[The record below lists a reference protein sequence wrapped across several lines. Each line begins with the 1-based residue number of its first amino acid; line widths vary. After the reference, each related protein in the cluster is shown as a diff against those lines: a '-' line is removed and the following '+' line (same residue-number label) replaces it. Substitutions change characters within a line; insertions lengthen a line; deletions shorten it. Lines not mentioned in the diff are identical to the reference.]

1 MDIGRFFLGFGG
13 ESFKVA
19 NYALLPEWFTSSELA
34 FVTAIAA
41 LSRFGNVIVNILSPI
56 LSTRYSIIVAVMPGN
71 LLCLISVGMVVM
83 LKLVERRV
91 NQQIVDARDRK
102 ENIMEYEL
110 VSQMSLDE
118 EEDLFSDGKSKLLL
132 KGVPYNERR
141 NNEFENLSEKTASSS
156 DVSSNGDG
164 DIDFESGSSI
174 SETRPPVKSF
184 WKVLYQFDRI
194 FWLLVLTCCVVYCCL
209 GPFTNIASSV
219 LLERDYFK
227 ENPSNCH
234 LTNIYQ
240 CQSDNNPP
248 ISTCPAVHDDNYQFP
263 LPSNYSSFAPLHASD
278 IDCTKNEWKFNGC
291 TDLYCER
298 LNSALLKTSY
308 VMSIP
313 LFIFTTTTVVLGKI
327 VDKIGHRL
335 EILMISC
342 LVFFFTH
349 LILAFTNIS
358 GIFPLFGQGIGT
370 SLFLTT
376 FWPIFPLL
384 IDKSIYGTAY
394 GLAMCLQNSV
404 YVIMPMILA
413 SVYNSSSFHY
423 IPNVEICFM
432 LTSILGIIPIL
443 CIYCMKSS
451 YKLTL

>member
-1 MDIGRFFLGFGG
+1 MDVGRFFLGFGG

-19 NYALLPEWFTSSELA
+19 NYAFLPEWFTTKELA

-41 LSRFGNVIVNILSPI
+41 LSRFGNVIVNILSPV
-56 LSTRYSIIVAVMPGN
+56 LSTKYSIIVAVMPGN
-71 LLCLISVGMVVM
+71 ILCLLSVFMVVT
-83 LKLVERRV
+83 LKLIERRV
-91 NQQIVDARDRK
+91 NQQILDAKDRK

-110 VSQMSLDE
+110 VSQLTVDE
-118 EEDLFSDGKSKLLL
+118 EEDFYNDDKNNLLVKIGSSDKQRFRD
-132 KGVPYNERR
+132 VD
-141 NNEFENLSEKTASSS
+141 NLSETTVSSS
-156 DVSSNGDG
+156 DISSAGDG
-164 DIDFESGSSI
+164 DFDSESSSSI
-174 SETRPPVKSF
+174 SDIHPPLKSF
-184 WKVLYQFDRI
+184 WQVLCGFDLI
-194 FWLLVLTCCVVYCCL
+194 FWLLVLTCCVVYSCM

-234 LTNIYQ
+234 LTNIYH
-240 CQSDNNPP
+240 CQSESNHP
-248 ISTCPAVHDDNYQFP
+248 ISSCPSVFDENYQFP
-263 LPSNYSSFAPLHASD
+263 LPYNYSSFVPLHKSD
-278 IDCTKNEWKFNGC
+278 IDCTRDEWKLNGC

-298 LNSALLKTSY
+298 LNKALVKTSY

-313 LFIFTTTTVVLGKI
+313 LFIFATTTVVLGKI
-327 VDKIGHRL
+327 VDKISHRL
-335 EILMISC
+335 EILMVSC
-342 LVFFFTH
+342 VVFFLTH
-349 LILAFTNIS
+349 FLLAFTNIS
-358 GIFPLFGQGIGT
+358 GVFPLVGQGIGS

-394 GLAMCLQNSV
+394 ALTMCFQNSV

-432 LTSILGIIPIL
+432 ITSIFGIIPIF

-451 YKLTL
+451 YKLNL